1 MAGKPIRITALRGAH
16 AAQVPPRLGVR
27 IVIVAVLLQLLLL
40 GALMMLFPSR
50 AGAAGVKADISVN
63 TANGYARLVFT
74 LADEVEA
81 DVKLTNGIMIIAFKR
96 ALDISADR
104 IMQAGDYVS
113 AARVDPDGTAVRI
126 ALNRKVTV
134 NTMAAGEKLF
144 VDLLPESW
152 TGVPP
157 GLPQEVVD
165 ELARRAREAEKR
177 ERSQRQLAAQRTLP
191 PVRVRVGVQ
200 PTFTRYTFGLPA
212 LIAVSVDRTDD
223 RMTLSFESPLKF
235 DLADAQAALPPMIA
249 AIEAQS
255 RPETAAVQ
263 FDFVGKVD
271 VRTFREDNNY
281 IVDVQPVR
289 ARTETDT
296 DQAANVAALAARMAD
311 KKQPAAPVP
320 EKNATAEKPAAPER
334 AAPAER
340 TVAAPPAKAMGPVTP
355 VPLPVARPAQ
365 APAAAPSA
373 PQPAAPQNPPSQMPA
388 PSAPAPSAKAPEPAA
403 RVEAPAVTPPNA
415 PAPAVAPSTP
425 APAVEAPPAAAPP
438 PQPPRAEAPAPMPSA
453 PATIPAREEGDTK
466 PAPAADPT
474 ARVMAE
480 VRRQGDAVRIVFP
493 FAQPTPAA
501 MFRRADTVW
510 LVFDSGAPID
520 VAQIVAQ
527 SGRAIRHASVTRSGD
542 GQVVQLK
549 LDRPKLTSASI
560 DGSLWSVVVGDTML
574 EATQP
579 LSIVRIPQSN
589 GRANVTIPF
598 QEPGNLHRLAD
609 PDVGDTLL
617 VVTALGPARGFVKPQ
632 EFVELNALV
641 SAHGIVIQ
649 PLADDVMVDLGS
661 DKVLVTRPG
670 GGLALSNAVARVAA
684 SPNDLTA
691 RRVGGLFT
699 LDPQTWGFDREADY
713 RQRQE
718 QLVRAAAA
726 AEESRRTAAQ
736 LELARFYLARDMIP
750 EAKGVLDVAATDER
764 AAQDGTAIM
773 LRAVANVML
782 GRGAD
787 ALKDLASTPVSKR
800 NDVALWRALAQAKE
814 GKWAEAREGFRSI
827 ETATATLPLEMQ
839 RFAFQEA
846 VRAAVEVRDFGGA
859 ATLLSEF
866 DTLGPARARDQDL
879 AVLKGR
885 VMEGLGRLSEA
896 LALYRAASGSEDR
909 PAAARGTLR
918 EIALR
923 QSIGEL
929 KREDAANALETLT
942 TAWRGDDT
950 EAEALQLLS
959 RMYAED
965 GRYRDAFQVMR
976 TALNVYPQSEMT
988 RRIQDE
994 AMTAFEGLFL
1004 GGKGDSMPAIDALSL
1019 FYDYRDLTPVGRRG
1033 DEMIR
1038 KLADRLVSVDLL
1050 DQAAEVLQ
1058 HQVDHRLQGAA
1069 RAQVAVKLAVI
1080 YLMARKPDRAIQV
1093 LRSTRS
1099 ADLPNELRNQRL
1111 LIEARAQSDTG
1122 RPELA
1127 LDVISNL
1134 QGREVDRLRADVL
1147 WKARR
1152 WREAAEQIERY
1163 YGERWRDFAPMTETE
1178 RADVLR
1184 AAIGYAMSED
1194 TIGLERFR
1202 NKYAAKMAEGPD
1214 RGAFEVVTQ
1223 PYNTGAPEFAEIARI
1238 IAMTDTLDA
1247 FLRDIRAKYP
1257 ETTAP
1262 AAGPLPTPPVAKPA
1276 VPERGAS
1283 ATTQRAG

>member
-16 AAQVPPRLGVR
+16 QAQVPPRLGVR

-40 GALMMLFPSR
+40 AALLTLFPAR
-50 AGAAGVKADISVN
+50 ASAAGVKGDISVS
-63 TANGYARLVFT
+63 TANGYARLIFT
-74 LADEVEA
+74 LAEEVEA
-81 DVKLTNGIMIIAFKR
+81 DVRLTNGIMIIGFKR
-96 ALDISADR
+96 ALEISADR

-134 NTMAAGEKLF
+134 NMMAAGEKLF

-177 ERSQRQLAAQRTLP
+177 ERAARQLAAQRTVP

-223 RMTLSFESPLKF
+223 RMSLTFEAPLKF
-235 DLADAQAALPPMIA
+235 DLADAQATLPPMIS

-255 RPETAAVQ
+255 RPDTAVVQ

-271 VRTFREDNNY
+271 VRTFREDNSY
-281 IVDVQPVR
+281 IVDIQPLR
-289 ARTETDT
+289 TRSETETD
-296 DQAANVAALAARMAD
+296 QSAAVAALAARMAE
-311 KKQPAAPVP
+311 KKPPAAPEKSAAP
-320 EKNATAEKPAAPER
+320 EKPVER
-334 AAPAER
+334 AAPA
-340 TVAAPPAKAMGPVTP
+340 VAPPSKAAAP
-355 VPLPVARPAQ
+355 VPMPVARPAQ
-365 APAAAPSA
+365 APAPVPAPVPSTK
-373 PQPAAPQNPPSQMPA
+373 PPEPAAQVETPA
-388 PSAPAPSAKAPEPAA
+388 VTPSAPAPAAATQAAEAPRAEPARA
-403 RVEAPAVTPPNA
+403 ETLRAETPRAEP
-415 PAPAVAPSTP
+415 P
-425 APAVEAPPAAAPP
+425 PPAAP
-438 PQPPRAEAPAPMPSA
+438 PSA
-453 PATIPAREEGDTK
+453 PATIPAREEGDTR
-466 PAPAADPT
+466 PAPAADPR

-493 FAQPTPAA
+493 FAHPTSAA

-510 LVFDSGAPID
+510 LVFDSAAPID
-520 VAQIVAQ
+520 IAQIVAQ
-527 SGRAIRHASVTRSGD
+527 SGRAIRHANVSRSAE

-549 LDRPKLTSASI
+549 LDRPKLTSAAI
-560 DGSLWSVVVGDTML
+560 DGAIWSVVVGDTML
-574 EATQP
+574 ETTQP
-579 LSIVRIPQSN
+579 LSIMRVPQSN

-598 QEPGNLHRLAD
+598 QEAGRLHRLAD

-632 EFVELNALV
+632 DFVELNALV

-661 DKVLVTRPG
+661 DKVMVTRP
-670 GGLALSNAVARVAA
+670 GGLALSNAVARIASSPTDVA
-684 SPNDLTA
+684 A
-691 RRVGGLFT
+691 RRVSGLFT
-699 LDPQTWGFDREADY
+699 LDPQAWGFDREADY

-736 LELARFYLARDMIP
+736 LELARFYLARDMVP
-750 EAKGVLDVAATDER
+750 EAKGVLDVAASDER
-764 AAQDGTAIM
+764 AAQDGTAVM
-773 LRAVANVML
+773 LRAVANIMM
-782 GRGAD
+782 GRGTD
-787 ALKDLASTPVSKR
+787 ALKDLSSTPVSKR

-846 VRAAVEVRDFGGA
+846 VRAAIEVRDFGGA

-866 DTLGPARARDQDL
+866 DTLGPTRARDNDL

-909 PAAARGTLR
+909 PAAARGMLR

-923 QSIGEL
+923 QSIGDM

-976 TALNVYPQSEMT
+976 TALTVYPQSEMT

-994 AMTAFEGLFL
+994 AAAAFDGLFL
-1004 GGKGDSMPAIDALSL
+1004 GGKGDSMAPIDALSL

-1058 HQVDHRLQGAA
+1058 HQVEHRLQGAA
-1069 RAQVAVKLAVI
+1069 RSQVAVKLAVI
-1080 YLMARKPDRAIQV
+1080 YLMARKPERAVQV
-1093 LRSTRS
+1093 LRSTRT

-1127 LDVISNL
+1127 LDVIANL

-1152 WREAAEQIERY
+1152 WREAAEQMEKY
-1163 YGERWRDFAPMTETE
+1163 YGERWREFAPLTEPE

-1184 AAIGYAMSED
+1184 AAIGYALSDDM
-1194 TIGLERFR
+1194 IGLERFR

-1262 AAGPLPTPPVAKPA
+1262 APGPLPSPPAARPA

-1283 ATTQRAG
+1283 AAAQRAG